1 MPRGAGRSGRACS
14 TADLIDA
21 TTAGLVVVAAAFAV
35 VNGVNDGGT
44 LVANGLKIRTL
55 RLSSALGLLTLGVA
69 ATPLVLGTRVA
80 DTLAT
85 RLVDLDAPG
94 GQRTLAVAIVA
105 AVAVVGVLARLGL
118 PTSLTLATIGGL
130 AGSGFGAGLVVQW
143 HTVGVVLLLAAV
155 APLVGTALAFGLA
168 RLSGRLTA
176 PTTIGRLVGHGHRAA
191 FTLQCVAYGANDGQK
206 MLAVAVLALGLSD
219 VGGLPLAGL
228 LAGLSLL
235 FLVGTVVG
243 VRRMAGTLGTGV
255 LPVRPM
261 HAVTAEIAAG
271 TAVLGTSFLGA
282 PVSMTQAVAGA
293 LVGAGVS
300 EGPRRVRWRT
310 VINIAVAW
318 VVTLPAAL
326 LIAAAV
332 AYVLEVAR

>member
-1 MPRGAGRSGRACS
+1 
-14 TADLIDA
+14 LIDPSA
-21 TTAGLVVVAAAFAV
+21 AGLVVIAAAYAV
-35 VNGVNDGGT
+35 INGANDGGT
-44 LVANGLKIRTL
+44 LVANGLKIHTL
-55 RLSSALGLLTLGVA
+55 RLGSALGLLTLGVA

-94 GQRTLAVAIVA
+94 GQLTLAVAIVA
-105 AVAVVGVLARLGL
+105 AVVVVGVLARLGL

-130 AGSGFGAGLVVQW
+130 AGSGFGAGLDVSW
-143 HTVGVVLLLAAV
+143 PTVGFVLVLAAV
-155 APLVGTALAFGLA
+155 APLIGTVLAFGLA
-168 RLSGRLTA
+168 RSSRRMTA
-176 PTTIGRLVGHGHRAA
+176 PTTIGRVVGAGHRVA

-228 LAGLSLL
+228 LVGLALL
-235 FLVGTVVG
+235 FLVGTVLG

-255 LPVRPM
+255 LPVRPVQ
-261 HAVTAEIAAG
+261 AVTAEVAAG

-300 EGPRRVRWRT
+300 EGPRRIRWRT
-310 VINIAVAW
+310 VVNIGVAW

-326 LIAAAV
+326 LIAAAA
-332 AYVLEVAR
+332 AYVVEVAR